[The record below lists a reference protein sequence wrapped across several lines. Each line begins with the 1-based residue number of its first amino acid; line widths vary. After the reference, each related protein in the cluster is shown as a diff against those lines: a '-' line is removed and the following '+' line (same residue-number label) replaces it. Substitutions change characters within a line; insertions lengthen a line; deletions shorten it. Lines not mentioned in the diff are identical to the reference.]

1 MKILCTTSRMP
12 FAVDEIRKLGEQ
24 GHQVFAADTF
34 RSAPGSHSSEVHE
47 RVVVPA
53 PKQQTDAFVAAVA
66 DLVARE
72 GIELIVPMFEDV
84 FYLARHRDRLPDG
97 TRLFCPP
104 FEVLAQVH
112 DKASF
117 LSFCG
122 DIGVP
127 VPKTVVATSPDELR
141 DAIGG
146 FDEYFARAAYSR
158 GGVELLTNTG
168 PLAGVVSIDD
178 VTPTPD
184 NPWVVQ
190 AFVEGKDLCSFS
202 VAHEGKV
209 TAHCTYEHPRTI
221 EHAGGIEFVSVD
233 EPRTLELAQK
243 IVEATGYTGQ
253 ISFDWL
259 VHDDD
264 TISIVEC
271 NPRPTDGVT
280 LMQADVFADALLAPS
295 LDEPAVVPAGR
306 MSEIKFAML
315 RDMIREPSN
324 LPQDLRELFEAPD
337 VYHGD
342 HDLRPFLYQILSYSH
357 VFAFRHHE
365 APHTHHK
372 HTDLVA
378 AQFYDVEWDGSP
390 IP

>member
-1 MKILCTTSRMP
+1 MP

-24 GHQVFAADTF
+24 GHQVYAADTF
-34 RSAPGSHSSEVHE
+34 RAAPGSHSAEVHE
-47 RVVVPA
+47 RVLVPP
-53 PKQQTDAFVAAVA
+53 PKQETEAFVAAVA
-66 DLVARE
+66 DLVERE

-84 FYLARHRDRLPDG
+84 FYLAKHRDRLPP
-97 TRLFCPP
+97 TARLFCPP

-117 LSFCG
+117 LAFCQEI
-122 DIGVP
+122 DVP
-127 VPKTVVATSPDELR
+127 VPETVVARSQDELR
-141 DAIGG
+141 AAVGR
-146 FDEYFARAAYSR
+146 FTKYFGRAAYSR

-168 PLAGVVSIDD
+168 PLAGTVTVDD
-178 VTPTPD
+178 VHPTLD

-190 AFVEGKDLCSFS
+190 AFVEGTDLCSFS
-202 VAHEGKV
+202 IVHDGTVA
-209 TAHCTYEHPRTI
+209 AHCTYEHPRTI

-233 EPRTLELAQK
+233 EPRTLDLAQK
-243 IVEATGYTGQ
+243 IAKATGYTGQ
-253 ISFDWL
+253 LSFDWL
-259 VHDDD
+259 VHDDGS
-264 TISIVEC
+264 ISIVEC

-280 LMQADVFADALLAPS
+280 LMHADTFAEALLSPR
-295 LDEPAVVPAGR
+295 LEPQVVPPGR
-306 MSEIKFAML
+306 KSEIKFAML
-315 RDMIREPSN
+315 RDMFREPAN
-324 LPQDLRELFEAPD
+324 LPEDVKAMFEAPD

-365 APHTHHK
+365 QGHAHK

-390 IP
+390 IA

>member
-12 FAVDEIRKLGEQ
+12 FAVDEIRKLGQQ
-24 GHQVFAADTF
+24 GHEVYAADTF
-34 RSAPGSHSSEVHE
+34 RTAPGSHSAEVHQ

-53 PKQQTDAFVAAVA
+53 PKQDTSAFVQAVV
-66 DLVARE
+66 DLCTNG

-84 FYLARHRDRLPDG
+84 FYLAKHRDQLPAT
-97 TRLFCPP
+97 TRLFCPS
-104 FEVLAQVH
+104 FDTLATVH

-117 LSFCG
+117 LQLCER
-122 DIGVP
+122 IGVP
-127 VPKTVVATSPDELR
+127 VPATVVATTDEELR
-141 DAIGG
+141 TAVDS
-146 FDEYFARAAYSR
+146 FPEYFARAAYSR

-168 PLAGVVSIDD
+168 PLAGTVSLDE
-178 VTPTPD
+178 VHPTPD

-202 VAHEGKV
+202 IVHGGKV

-243 IVEATGYTGQ
+243 IAAETGYDGQ
-253 ISFDWL
+253 VSFDWL
-259 VHDDD
+259 VHDDG
-264 TISIVEC
+264 TISVVEC

-280 LMQADVFADALLAPS
+280 LMDAGVFATALLDPGP
-295 LDEPAVVPAGR
+295 DVAVVAPGR

-315 RDMIREPSN
+315 RDMFREPSN

-337 VYHGD
+337 VYHGE
-342 HDLRPFLYQILSYSH
+342 HDLKPFLYEVLSYSH

-365 APHTHHK
+365 HPHAHK

-378 AQFYDVEWDGSP
+378 AQFFDVEWDGSP
-390 IP
+390 IA